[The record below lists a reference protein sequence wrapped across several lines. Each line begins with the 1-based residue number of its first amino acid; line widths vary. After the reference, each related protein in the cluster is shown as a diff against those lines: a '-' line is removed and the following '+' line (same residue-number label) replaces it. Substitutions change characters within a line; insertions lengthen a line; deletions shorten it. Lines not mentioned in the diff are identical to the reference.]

1 MTLDD
6 LERDYA
12 AFVDSGGVG
21 SAELYRL
28 SRYAGEV
35 AAERRG
41 PLRIIAYMLKTILF
55 DLALRAD
62 DRPITPGEGTVFF
75 RAIDGPVRAAITA
88 LRRPAT
94 AEPAI
99 RLADRLLDATD
110 GLLR

>member
-6 LERDYA
+6 FERDYA
-12 AFVDSGGVG
+12 ALVDGGGVG

-28 SRYAGEV
+28 GRYAGEV
-35 AAERRG
+35 ASQRRG
-41 PLRIIAYMLKTILF
+41 PHRIIAYMLRAILF
-55 DLALRAD
+55 DLAERAD

-75 RAIDGPVRAAITA
+75 RAIDGPVRAAIAA

-94 AEPAI
+94 AEQAI
-99 RLADRLLDATD
+99 QLADRLLDATD